1 LDWKGGGLVRDN
13 HPGCPF
19 RNAQAKLERVRVKIN
34 WRQAA
39 HHFAPIQ
46 LQTLESPIDKI
57 NGAAVIQ
64 RHALGNARRAGS
76 MNQAIRIGVD
86 DCFQPF
92 EQHGLVIKRLGGH
105 RLLDQQQA
113 IGWDVQRA
121 QGIGILRGRNNDV
134 RVEVLQH
141 AFETL
146 RRRFDIQVGVGVATV
161 KDAEIGNDVLG
172 ALGQEDRYGPPH
184 HGTVPQYQGRAVFG
198 KMPDLA
204 EGKLMLLVNHR
215 YLAPAYGQG
224 ALFKILDNINLHD
237 SSVLVKS

>member
-1 LDWKGGGLVRDN
+1 EMFGGKHLPDEKNLLDALQVHLREQIKIGDVHHDRGDPENEVDRILDEKIHQLDWKGGGLVRDN

-64 RHALGNARRAGS
+64 RHALGNASRAGS

-161 KDAEIGNDVLG
+161 KDAEIGNDVL
-172 ALGQEDRYGPPH
+172 
-184 HGTVPQYQGRAVFG
+184 
-198 KMPDLA
+198 
-204 EGKLMLLVNHR
+204 
-215 YLAPAYGQG
+215 
-224 ALFKILDNINLHD
+224 
-237 SSVLVKS
+237 